1 MSEDRKYDVPVNGVE
16 EDGGDAGQAEETAPE
31 QELSL
36 SEEELA
42 ALCKEHVCPSCNVHQ
57 EAEEAR
63 LRAMADLENT
73 KKRLTRETEELRKY
87 LGESI
92 LADFLPILDNL
103 DLALAHA
110 GDAPECQGLVTGVDM
125 TRKIFVDTVKRHG
138 LEPVGAVG
146 DAFDPQV
153 HEAVGMEDNPDVDS
167 DHVCQLVQQGYM
179 LKGRLLRP
187 AKVMV
192 CKK

>member
-1 MSEDRKYDVPVNGVE
+1 MTDEKKYDVPVNGVDE
-16 EDGGDAGQAEETAPE
+16 EGAETVEDTGAE

-42 ALCKEHVCPSCNVHQ
+42 ALCREHVCPSCNVHQ
-57 EAEEAR
+57 EAEDSR
-63 LRAMADLENT
+63 LRAMAELENV

-87 LGESI
+87 LGETI

-125 TRKIFVDTVKRHG
+125 TRKIFIDTVKRHG

-146 DAFDPQV
+146 EAFDPQV
-153 HEAVGMEDNPDVDS
+153 HEAVGMDQNPDVDN
-167 DHVCQLVQQGYM
+167 DHVSQLVQQGYK